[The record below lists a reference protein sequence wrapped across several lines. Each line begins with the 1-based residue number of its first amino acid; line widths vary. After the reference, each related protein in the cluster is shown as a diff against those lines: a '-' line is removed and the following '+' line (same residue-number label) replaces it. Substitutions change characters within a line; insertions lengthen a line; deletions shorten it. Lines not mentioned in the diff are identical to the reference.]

1 MRTLDR
7 NKRNICYALCRGKVR
22 ETDRNGDFTGDDVI
36 IYTRPVLERLNYS
49 ETRGR
54 ATLEGFGIT
63 EPYTVTV
70 VTDDMYCPLDVDSVV
85 WLDIAPTEFDE
96 NHIYMVGEYVVYGN
110 SIYKCK
116 KPGGSKE
123 NLVPIQTAEGANI
136 EDENGNII
144 VALIGRIFDEDAWDE
159 VERDYVVVQKSP
171 TLNSI
176 SYVLRKVK

>member
-54 ATLEGFGIT
+54 ATLEGFGIV

-70 VTDDMYCPLDVDSVV
+70 VTDL
-85 WLDIAPTEFDE
+85 
-96 NHIYMVGEYVVYGN
+96 
-110 SIYKCK
+110 CK
-116 KPGGSKE
+116 RCSTRE
-123 NLVPIQTAEGANI
+123 NLQSWTVGCVLDTYSILRQM
-136 EDENGNII
+136 
-144 VALIGRIFDEDAWDE
+144 
-159 VERDYVVVQKSP
+159 VVV
-171 TLNSI
+171 
-176 SYVLRKVK
+176 